1 MNNLM
6 LMMKLV
12 KLGNEINKIV
22 TKYMATD
29 SEAAKAILLVEAN
42 DLKHKYAKKIITED
56 FPLDAYDTMFKV
68 QESNKTH
75 KNYIELYVEDIKEFK
90 KGA

>member
-1 MNNLM
+1 M

-22 TKYMATD
+22 TSYMATD
-29 SEAAKAILLVEAN
+29 DEAVKTMLLVEAN
-42 DLKHKYAKKIITED
+42 DLRQKYAKKIITED
-56 FPLDAYDTMFKV
+56 FPFDAYDTMFKV

-75 KNYIELYVEDIKEFK
+75 KNYIELYIEEI
-90 KGA
+90 

>member
-1 MNNLM
+1 M

-22 TKYMATD
+22 TNYMTAEN
-29 SEAAKAILLVEAN
+29 EAVKDMLLVEAN

-56 FPLDAYDTMFKV
+56 FPVDAYDTMFKV

-75 KNYIELYVEDIKEFK
+75 KNYIELYIEEI
-90 KGA
+90 

>member
-6 LMMKLV
+6 LMIKLV

-22 TKYMATD
+22 TNYMST
-29 SEAAKAILLVEAN
+29 ENETVKAMLLIEAN

-56 FPLDAYDTMFKV
+56 FPIDAYDTMFKV
-68 QESNKTH
+68 KESNKAH
-75 KNYIELYVEDIKEFK
+75 KNYIELYVEDIEEFK
-90 KGA
+90 KRA